1 MNILI
6 LISSFKN
13 LEVLN
18 IYYLL
23 LPYFWM
29 TIWFFSFSSSFILLS
44 LPKPFRSSV
53 WNANGPPTGGFL
65 WRSGKV
71 WSLSTTKS
79 RRWGYEWGYYWDP
92 FKWPKIS
99 WGNWGFILSSPFWK
113 MCVFC
118 FCFFCFAHFCEGGD
132 GVEFFGFGYGGN
144 LSEPGMMEWNKTL
157 VAWSPFFYRPF
168 QGMIWDGFSL
178 RGYQNPLTQGILE
191 NSFQ

>member
-99 WGNWGFILSSPFWK
+99 WGNWGFILSSRFER
-113 MCVFC
+113 CVFSV
-118 FCFFCFAHFCEGGD
+118 FVFSVLLIFVRGVMELNFLGSDMVVISASLGWWNGTKHLLLEVLFFIDHSKEWFGMGFPY
-132 GVEFFGFGYGGN
+132 GVT
-144 LSEPGMMEWNKTL
+144 KTL
-157 VAWSPFFYRPF
+157 
-168 QGMIWDGFSL
+168 
-178 RGYQNPLTQGILE
+178 
-191 NSFQ
+191 